1 MARKKRAEEMRLCHI
16 ILPMNTPNPRS
27 PIHVDGISST
37 DRVLVKP
44 TESEWTFPR
53 ARLSTRLFS
62 CCVRE
67 RARERRRKMSL
78 AAISGLVSEGSS
90 LITRHEA
97 RTVTVQCSGGSQKGW
112 DCLASVQRDLLVT
125 DLMPRG
131 AGRKREETEVEMLD
145 VVH

>member
-1 MARKKRAEEMRLCHI
+1 
-16 ILPMNTPNPRS
+16 
-27 PIHVDGISST
+27 
-37 DRVLVKP
+37 
-44 TESEWTFPR
+44 
-53 ARLSTRLFS
+53 
-62 CCVRE
+62 
-67 RARERRRKMSL
+67 MSL

-97 RTVTVQCSGGSQKGW
+97 RTVTVHSGGSQKGW